1 MVTLGH
7 EGSQRHSALGQL
19 GVEIWANM
27 RFGSVCDIVVQVEA
41 TECHLQQLAD
51 VAVAL
56 EKSFHLDAR
65 LLVHGQGGGWA
76 EILHQLDAHRSL
88 PDLDLIQ
95 KGYQTNSEQDMCEIE
110 CKLLSSITHTKMP
123 L

>member
-1 MVTLGH
+1 MVQILTSSLPCVVLQQLFEFTTYAAKLMVTLGH

-27 RFGSVCDIVVQVEA
+27 RFGSVYDIVVQVEA

-76 EILHQLDAHRSL
+76 EILHQLGCPQITSRS
-88 PDLDLIQ
+88 
-95 KGYQTNSEQDMCEIE
+95 
-110 CKLLSSITHTKMP
+110 
-123 L
+123 